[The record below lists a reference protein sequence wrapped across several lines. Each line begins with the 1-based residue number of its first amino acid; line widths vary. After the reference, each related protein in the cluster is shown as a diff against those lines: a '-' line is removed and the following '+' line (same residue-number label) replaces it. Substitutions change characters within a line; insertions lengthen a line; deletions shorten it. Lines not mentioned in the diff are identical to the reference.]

1 MFNKIRAIHLAVN
14 NLKEAAKDYEE
25 RFGFTISQSGEI
37 PSLGIRNA
45 ILNSGDITIEMLEP
59 INPSQGLVAQ
69 FLQKHGEG
77 VYMMAWEVDDVDATV
92 KALQSKG
99 VQLRNAEPRK
109 KGVPVIIQPGSAH
122 GLMIELIEKTK

>member
-14 NLKEAAKDYEE
+14 NLKEAAKNYEE
-25 RFGFTISQSGEI
+25 CFGFKVDQSGEI

-45 ILNSGDITIEMLEP
+45 ILKTGDITIEMLEP
-59 INPSQGLVAQ
+59 INPSQGLVAK
-69 FLQKHGEG
+69 FLQERGEG
-77 VYMMAWEVDDVDATV
+77 IYMMAWEVDDVDETV

-109 KGVPVIIQPGSAH
+109 KGVPVIIQPKSAH
-122 GLMIELIEKTK
+122 GIMIELIEKSK